1 MDTQIQELARKIVAD
16 PGNMQV
22 KAKLVRLL
30 TRSMT
35 RRLSQIEILSADGG
49 GIRGYLQM
57 RLIKRIAAMFPGF
70 LGKAKKLTGASIGGI
85 NMLCLAAGMPLSA
98 IMDIY
103 ESRAVDIFKDRGL
116 LDRLTPDELWR
127 ADFDRKDLDGVLEDV
142 FGDMTMDQLQREV
155 LIPVF
160 DMRSW
165 NTKFYDRSDRGV
177 LVRDVAGM
185 TSAAPTFWASK
196 LWSLDGGLFAN
207 NPADSA
213 IAATIR
219 QLRAEGAEDFALG
232 GRISCLSIGT
242 GEVPHSPPSPD
253 PEWDAGLKDM
263 MPLLLDIVFDGSIK
277 ASDFRA
283 RQALNGR
290 YMRVQPRLPSAISL
304 SDVGKMD
311 ELAQIADLT
320 PLDDVA
326 RWLEDVWGLQ
336 RAA

>member
-1 MDTQIQELARKIVAD
+1 MDDRIQILAQRLAADPSDLQARSKLVGLLARSLT
-16 PGNMQV
+16 Q
-22 KAKLVRLL
+22 RL
-30 TRSMT
+30 TP
-35 RRLSQIEILSADGG
+35 IPILSADGG

-57 RLIKRIAAMFPGF
+57 ILIARLAAMFPGF
-70 LGKAKKLTGASIGGI
+70 LAKAKKLTGASIGGI
-85 NMLCLAAGMPLSA
+85 NMLGIAAGLSLDQVL
-98 IMDIY
+98 DIY

-127 ADFDRKDLDGVLEDV
+127 ADFDRKDLDGVLKDV
-142 FGDMTMDQLQREV
+142 FGDITMDELERDV

-160 DMRSW
+160 DLRTW
-165 NTKFYDRSDRGV
+165 NTKFYDRHDRGV

-185 TSAAPTFWASK
+185 TSAAPTFWASH

-219 QLRAEGAEDFALG
+219 QLRQEGCEDYALG

-242 GEVPHSPPSPD
+242 GEVPHNAPSPE

-263 MPLLLDIVFDGSIK
+263 MPLLLDIVFDGGVK
-277 ASDFRA
+277 ASTFRA
-283 RQALNGR
+283 EQALNGR
-290 YMRVQPRLPSAISL
+290 FCRLQPRLPSAISL
-304 SDVGKMD
+304 SDVNKMD
-311 ELAQIADLT
+311 ELKQIADLT
-320 PLDDVA
+320 PLDRVA
-326 RWLEDVWGLQ
+326 TWLEDVWGLQ